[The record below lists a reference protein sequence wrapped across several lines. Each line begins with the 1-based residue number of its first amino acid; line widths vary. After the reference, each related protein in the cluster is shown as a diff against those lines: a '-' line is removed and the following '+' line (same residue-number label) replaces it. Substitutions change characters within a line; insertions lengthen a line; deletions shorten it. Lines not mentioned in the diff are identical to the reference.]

1 MAHDKEFRNPDNTI
15 ASQGYP
21 SPFVDPKVKESKAYG
36 LRYFKAMYD
45 EYEQDTNMNTNES
58 MLDRFITNRKYA
70 EGLQDVDKY
79 KDLLANDGD
88 NSYLN
93 LDWSVISVIPK
104 FVEVLVGGLI
114 NQEYK
119 IQCNAI
125 DPMSQSNKDKER
137 RKLVAN
143 MELKQFSDEV
153 EEVTG
158 IPIVPKDAE
167 IFGSQEE
174 IDLHMQ
180 MNYKQDVE
188 ISMEQAL
195 EFVFYNNDWDESRKR
210 VIRDIITLKR
220 AGFRTSRDV
229 NGDLRVRYVDPANL
243 VTSYTNDPS
252 HKGVRHAGELI
263 QLTIAELRQIAGN
276 YFSEKDYFDI
286 AKSFAGNG
294 GNRNWAYGNNYYSRA
309 NGGTRDGAYDDF
321 LITILDAEFY
331 STNRYVYEKKSNNYG
346 GYYFQR
352 RDYGYKLP
360 DKSKQ
365 KRELVEKDIKCVYK
379 GMWIV
384 GSEHIFDYGLKPNM
398 VREKINGKYSTD
410 TTLSFHI
417 YAPDIYDME
426 NKSLVE
432 KMIPFADQMQLVHL
446 KIQQLLGKAR
456 PPGLAVDVSGLSNV
470 LKGMGE
476 DGWKPLDIQ
485 NMYDQLGTYYFSSIR
500 DDGTPIANSNP
511 IQELQNGIG
520 SDLERLVGVYNY
532 NLQEIRNVT
541 GVNEVRDASAPD
553 KDSLVGVD
561 KMRLMASNNA
571 TRTVNDSYLKLMEMT
586 AKDLSLMIQDNIENG
601 IGIEG
606 YYSAVGEQKV
616 KTIKITGK
624 DVSLAEIGIK
634 IEALPDAEEKAY
646 IEQNIQA
653 SLSAQELR
661 LEDAIVVR
669 RVAKSNVKLAEQVML
684 LRRKKYQ
691 EEKMMESQ
699 AAAQANAEQQAMA
712 AQQKAQADAMKAQ
725 ADAQAKMAVLE
736 KEYALKQQ
744 LAAQEHEQEM
754 KQIAL
759 ENEYKNEQ
767 IIMASQENFKN
778 TQLSKEAPQPKVFSK
793 PPTATP

>member
-1 MAHDKEFRNPDNTI
+1 MASNKEFRNPDNTL
-15 ASQGYP
+15 SNHGYP
-21 SPFVDPKVKESKAYG
+21 SPFVSPEKKETNAFG
-36 LRYFKAMYD
+36 LQYFKALYN
-45 EYEQDTNMNTNES
+45 EHEQDTSMNTNES
-58 MLDRFITNRKYA
+58 FIDRVITNRKYA

-79 KDLLANDGD
+79 KDLLATNGD

-93 LDWSVISVIPK
+93 LDWSCISVIPK

-125 DPMSQSNKDKER
+125 DPLSQSKKDKER
-137 RKLVAN
+137 RKLMAN
-143 MELKQFSDEV
+143 MELKEFSDEIK
-153 EEVTG
+153 EVTG
-158 IPIVPKDAE
+158 IPLVPENEE

-180 MNYKQDVE
+180 MNYKQDLE

-195 EFVFYNNDWDESRKR
+195 EFVFYNNDFDESRKR
-210 VIRDIITLKR
+210 IIRDIIVLKR
-220 AGFRTSRDV
+220 AAFRTRRDV
-229 NGDLRVRYVDPANL
+229 NSDLRVRYVDPKNL
-243 VTSYTNDPS
+243 VTSYTADPS
-252 HKGVRHAGELI
+252 YKGVRHAGELI
-263 QLTIAELRQIAGN
+263 QMTIAELRQVAGTTLTEEN
-276 YFSEKDYFDI
+276 YFDI
-286 AKSFAGNG
+286 ARSFAGNG

-309 NGGTRDGAYDDF
+309 NGGTRDGNYDDF

-331 STNRYVYEKKSNNYG
+331 STNRYTYEKKSNNYG
-346 GYYFQR
+346 GYYFQK
-352 RDYGYKLP
+352 RDYGYKIP
-360 DKSKQ
+360 SKSKQ

-384 GSEHIFDYGLKPNM
+384 GSDYIFDYGLKPNM

-410 TTLSFHI
+410 TSLSFHI

-426 NKSLVE
+426 NKSTVE

-485 NMYDQLGTYYFSSIR
+485 NMYDQLGTYYFSSVR
-500 DDGTPIANSNP
+500 DDGTPIMNSNP

-520 SDLERLVGVYNY
+520 GDLERLVGIYNY

-541 GVNEVRDASAPD
+541 GVNDVRDASAPAT
-553 KDSLVGVD
+553 DSLVGVD

-571 TRTVNDSYLKLMEMT
+571 TRTINDAYLRLIEQT
-586 AKDLSLMIQDNIENG
+586 AKDVALMVQDNIENG

-606 YYSAVGEQKV
+606 YYNAIGEQKV
-616 KTIKITGK
+616 QTIKVTSK

-646 IEQNIQA
+646 IEQNIQS
-653 SLSAQELR
+653 SLAAKELR

-669 RVAKSNVKLAEQVML
+669 RTAKANVKLAEQVLL

-691 EEKMMESQ
+691 EEEM
-699 AAAQANAEQQAMA
+699 
-712 AQQKAQADAMKAQ
+712 QKAQAASEANAQQQMMSTQAKAQ
-725 ADAQAKMAVLE
+725 ADSITTQTKAQAEMAVLD
-736 KEYALKQQ
+736 KEYALKTQ
-744 LAAQEHEQEM
+744 LSAQEHEQEM
-754 KQIAL
+754 KKVAL
-759 ENEYKNEQ
+759 MNEYKNEQ

-778 TQLSKEAPQPKVFSK
+778 TQLSKEAPQPRVFSK
-793 PPTATP
+793 P